1 MSYFWSEN
9 KQRTTVLAINHK
21 WFSNLPGRL
30 FVHTEYQMKLA
41 ICWFSRLLLD
51 RNKYDYV
58 PNQENCLLNHLQWK
72 FQFDASPKKIFR
84 PTKNIQRKW
93 MNERE
98 KNEWTRKKIC
108 SNVIDRDEKQ
118 VFIETKQAKSEGKS
132 VLNTFT
138 QLE

>member
-1 MSYFWSEN
+1 
-9 KQRTTVLAINHK
+9 
-21 WFSNLPGRL
+21 
-30 FVHTEYQMKLA
+30 
-41 ICWFSRLLLD
+41 
-51 RNKYDYV
+51 
-58 PNQENCLLNHLQWK
+58 
-72 FQFDASPKKIFR
+72 
-84 PTKNIQRKW
+84 